1 MGIRRSA
8 VAVALVVVLAG
19 CSTTEPDAKPAPSQP
34 PVIVPG
40 TPGGPNRT
48 VPALPSQA
56 AAPDADD
63 VTFLADMMV
72 HHTQALLMAGH
83 APAAAENPK
92 VKGLAERIRVGQK
105 PEIEAMRQMLVA
117 RGQTPPDLTHVD
129 HMDHSG
135 MPGMATHDELATLA
149 RARGTAFDQLF
160 LSLMIKHHQGAVTM
174 SRTVI
179 DKGTDPQVGEL
190 AQDVGVT
197 QTKEIATMRQLQKEL

>member
-8 VAVALVVVLAG
+8 VAAALVVVLTG
-19 CSTTEPDAKPAPSQP
+19 CSTPEPEAGTPVSQP

-48 VPALPSQA
+48 VPAVPSQPA
-56 AAPDADD
+56 TPDADD
-63 VTFLADMMV
+63 VMFLADMMV
-72 HHTQALLMAGH
+72 HHTQALRMAGY
-83 APAAAENPK
+83 APASAQNTK
-92 VKGLAERIRVGQK
+92 VKALAERIRVGQK
-105 PEIEAMRQMLVA
+105 PEIEAMRQLLVA

-135 MPGMATHDELATLA
+135 MPGMATHDELATLEKS
-149 RARGTAFDQLF
+149 RGTAFDQLF
-160 LSLMIKHHQGAVTM
+160 LTLMIKHHQGAVTM
-174 SRTVI
+174 SGTVI

-190 AQDVGVT
+190 AQEVGVT